1 MELGKIV
8 KRIRVK
14 SGVRVKSVTKSRKKC
29 IEIREQSAEV
39 TWQIRI
45 FKIVKASHRHFRI
58 IGDNA
63 GYKSLYKILAT
74 VYSCR
79 SR

>member
-14 SGVRVKSVTKSRKKC
+14 SGVHVESVTKSRKKC

-39 TWQIRI
+39 TKRIRL
-45 FKIVKASHRHFRI
+45 FKIVKASHRHFCI

-63 GYKSLYKILAT
+63 GYKSLYKILST
-74 VYSCR
+74 VHSYR